1 MEKMPPLAKVFEAWS
16 ALADGRVSLDGEDRR
31 ATVASSNGAKA
42 YTVTWSED
50 GGTYS
55 SNDNATYWQ
64 GYAGYPVIAV
74 LMAQGRLT
82 FDNDMAEGFAHVDW
96 TELNERQKRDYAAAV
111 REVVDERGLDA
122 AQADAAAHEVLDAL
136 AALDVTV
143 KRGAARPPRAKS
155 KEA

>member
-1 MEKMPPLAKVFEAWS
+1 MEKLPPIAKVYEAWS
-16 ALADGRVSLDGEDRR
+16 AVADGRVVLHPNERC
-31 ATVASSNGAKA
+31 ATVASSNAQKE
-42 YTVTWSED
+42 YTVTWDEAD
-50 GGTYS
+50 AVYS

-74 LMAQGRLT
+74 LMAQGRLP